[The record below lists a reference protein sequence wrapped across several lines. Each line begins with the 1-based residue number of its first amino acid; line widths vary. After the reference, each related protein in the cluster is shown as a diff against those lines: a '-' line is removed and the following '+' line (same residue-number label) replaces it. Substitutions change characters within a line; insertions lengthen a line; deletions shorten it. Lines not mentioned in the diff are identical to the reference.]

1 MKQTIL
7 SKCFGKMKRVALTL
21 FAALCVGSVW
31 AEEGEGTE
39 VTYVTTPMEDPSAGY
54 IRTGLGT
61 YGNEVAVVF
70 TNHTAEATWTA
81 PYNLYNVEFLVVGGG
96 GGGGSD
102 MRNDDN
108 MLGGAGGGGGGV
120 VTGRVN
126 FVSSS
131 SILVTVGNGGA
142 GGRFDTE
149 NKTVANRKYAYN
161 RKSGNS
167 NYYGAGVVGSASSFG
182 IGAEKWVTAKG
193 GGRDAGTS
201 SRTATTGR
209 DGSSGGSGGG
219 GRPGKNGGAS
229 SASAS
234 DYLADKVICANS
246 LGFSGGNGCNFAYS
260 GYGNVSGGGGG
271 GATAPGTNGTH
282 TEVPEDDVWNDLWY
296 GGSGGEGLP
305 SDITGDSLVYGSG
318 GGGGSIKGYGGQGGT
333 GAGNGGHIQDGDT
346 TYGKNALVN
355 QGGGG
360 GGASNK
366 GVGGAGGSGIV
377 VFRYEQLV
385 DFSELSSRLAAR
397 VYNGNVQTIEDSVAY
412 TVTGENKSAI
422 EYGTYSVII
431 TPKDGYLWPDTK
443 TNEGREYA
451 WSITQAPNEWISDVK
466 IDKTSWTVGI
476 DVAGVITLP
485 AIKFGDIT
493 ATISKDGAEAIAFD
507 GTMPEENGV
516 FVVTYYPE
524 TTENYS
530 SEALAPQTISF
541 TVFTPEAIPEY
552 SFVTGTYSIDAS
564 CKAVI
569 PYEVICEATST
580 KTLNMYVCYT
590 IVGSEVTTTNLVR
603 TIEGVKG
610 SGNCEIADLKPGA
623 EYIISFFG
631 DIEGTLSELST
642 PITVT
647 VPSVASNLSVSSTFV
662 NDPMEFRVSG
672 SVVPG
677 LGTTVVKVYWAL
689 NDDAQLE
696 TNEAKVFT
704 FTLGENEVEFG
715 KSVEFVANIPYA
727 SSSDKLFW
735 RVEVENS
742 ITTDTWGTQTFAG
755 PATDVAEKVRKD
767 LTSVRYTWTGN
778 GTPNEKGVYSWTDI
792 ANWSSSVTDGECI
805 GYPGTFANDGAYYK
819 YYASVINFNQAGE
832 GHIVDLGGQRYTFKD
847 AGDGF
852 VFDEGARLTL
862 TNGAINVNADTLTI
876 GAAGSL
882 IEFSNVDV
890 TRWSVKKDGSYEN
903 RMNPNVYFAAN
914 STNIF
919 SGTMPLRWYFS
930 PASGAG
936 SKLILRDGTLTTSRY
951 KAENPTEGTEV
962 EINNAVWNVETTIPN
977 GIASVIKFR
986 DGVDRQARIR
996 TTTIVKIQGIYDI
1009 KLPQTPYQTSYAEY
1023 SSLST
1028 ADTCSFR
1035 VDATDFDGE
1044 DPVALIN
1051 FNGTLDD
1058 NTKAA
1063 MTAMVESNMLTVVVD
1078 GVEIDKSTRNARL
1091 VWDETAK
1098 TLYYQQDTRKEAS
1111 IGTAEYPTL
1120 GAALEAA
1127 EDGDTIK
1134 LLNDIELK
1142 SYLEITKSLTL
1153 DLNGQSITRTD
1164 STDNSTALFV
1174 NAADAIVTITGD
1186 GTVTADHAVYVNAGK
1201 VIIESGTFSAGTHAV
1216 YVINN
1221 GHAEIK
1227 GGTFSSEDGQ
1237 YHYVLNEYDATRDAT
1252 SIVVTGGTFVGF
1264 NPANN
1269 TAEVDNTNFC
1279 ADGYTTVAGEEE
1291 GTWVV
1296 QKAISELKPGTPV
1309 TDISATDEDEAI
1321 NKVKLTVEVPAGAN
1335 ITKDDYANYFKLVAT
1350 ETSEGSG
1357 VWEVAA
1363 VLDDTKVTPVIA
1375 ATTDENG
1382 VVTPAITFEDGKVTV
1397 NIENELPGLYY
1408 GVRYATTVEAVETI
1422 APVAGLTVTPAA
1434 GDTAGFFKVV
1444 VDFKPIPEA
1453 E

>member
-1 MKQTIL
+1 
-7 SKCFGKMKRVALTL
+7 MKRVALTL

-70 TNHTAEATWTA
+70 TNHTKTATWTA
-81 PYNLYNVEFLVVGGG
+81 PYNLNNVEFLVVGGG
-96 GGGGSD
+96 GSGSTD
-102 MRNDDN
+102 
-108 MLGGAGGGGGGV
+108 
-120 VTGRVN
+120 
-126 FVSSS
+126 
-131 SILVTVGNGGA
+131 
-142 GGRFDTE
+142 
-149 NKTVANRKYAYN
+149 RKAPKDPN
-161 RKSGNS
+161 
-167 NYYGAGVVGSASSFG
+167 
-182 IGAEKWVTAKG
+182 
-193 GGRDAGTS
+193 
-201 SRTATTGR
+201 
-209 DGSSGGSGGG
+209 
-219 GRPGKNGGAS
+219 
-229 SASAS
+229 
-234 DYLADKVICANS
+234 
-246 LGFSGGNGCNFAYS
+246 
-260 GYGNVSGGGGG
+260 SGGGGG
-271 GATAPGTNGTH
+271 GGGGIVTGTINQLPGGDALKVTVGEGGSAPAITNDAHKEKGGNGGNSTFSVGEVQYVTA
-282 TEVPEDDVWNDLWY
+282 Y
-296 GGSGGEGLP
+296 GGGGGGDADQGGATGGSTGGSRPGKSPANCTENVIHVIDKISNAEKYGHKGGIGDAYASGGGGGATEPGDDAWKDENNQGHGGEGGEGLE
-305 SDITGDSLVYGSG
+305 SDITGDFLVYGSG
-318 GGGGSIKGYGGQGGT
+318 GGGGSAQPVVDRVSGGT
-333 GAGNGGHIQDGDT
+333 GAGDGGTRKEGCGLGT
-346 TYGKNALVN
+346 NANAN

-360 GGASNK
+360 GGAGRNNI
-366 GVGGAGGSGIV
+366 GGAGGSGIV
-377 VFRYEQLV
+377 VFRYAKFV
-385 DFSELSSRLAAR
+385 DNAELTARLADR
-397 VYNGNVQTIEDSVAY
+397 EYNGGLQTIEGTYAY
-412 TVTGENKSAI
+412 TVSGEISGTIVK
-422 EYGTYSVII
+422 EYTI
-431 TPKDGYLWPDTK
+431 TVTPQNGYLWPDTK
-443 TNEGREYA
+443 TNEGREYT
-451 WSITQAPNEWISDVK
+451 WSITQAPNEWISDVS

-476 DVAGVITLP
+476 DVAGDITLP
-485 AIKFGDIT
+485 KIKFGDIT
-493 ATISKDGAEAIAFD
+493 ATISKDGAEAVAFD

-903 RMNPNVYFAAN
+903 HMNPNVYFAAN

-1063 MTAMVESNMLTVVVD
+1063 MIAMVESNMLTVVVD

-1127 EDGDTIK
+1127 EDGDTIE

-1279 ADGYTTVAGEEE
+1279 ADGYEAVEDTENP
-1291 GTWVV
+1291 GTWTV
-1296 QKAISELKPGTPV
+1296 KAKSGLDVTINGESFADADALKEKAN
-1309 TDISATDEDEAI
+1309 SATTMT
-1321 NKVKLTVEVPAGAN
+1321 LP
-1335 ITKDDYANYFKLVAT
+1335 
-1350 ETSEGSG
+1350 
-1357 VWEVAA
+1357 
-1363 VLDDTKVTPVIA
+1363 A
-1375 ATTDENG
+1375 ATTSEWTGNG
-1382 VVTPAITFEDGKVTV
+1382 NVLLKDGVEYVKFADYYTV
-1397 NIENELPGLYY
+1397 NVNGTAVTLTLNDTVKPNIAESTEGADDAFTVTADAVTIKISNYNSALNY
-1408 GVRYATTVEAVETI
+1408 GVRTAADISGLSTAAI
-1422 APVAGLTVTPAA
+1422 APVTPTAGVITLEKAA
-1434 GDTAGFFKVV
+1434 GNSAFYEVV
-1444 VDFKPIPEA
+1444 VSDVDFPVA